1 MKGYICIHGHFY
13 QPLRENPWLE
23 TIEPQASA
31 YPFHDWNERV
41 AEECYARNAAS
52 PILGENG
59 GVKEVVN
66 NYSKISFNFGPTL
79 LAWLKTARF
88 DVYRAIL
95 QADRESQR
103 RHGGHGSALA
113 QAYGHAILPLADH
126 RDKVTQVRW
135 GIRDFESHFERQP
148 EGMWLPET
156 AVDTETLE
164 VLAAEGVRFTVLA
177 PRQAKAE
184 RPLGAGDWQDVS
196 AEGIDPRRP
205 YAVRL
210 PSGRS
215 IAVFFYDGALSQA
228 VAFERLL
235 DNGEAFKDR
244 LLEAFADDGDDP
256 QLVHI
261 ATDGETYG
269 HHHRFGDMALA
280 YALRRIESEN
290 GIRITNYG
298 EFLATHPPTHEVE
311 IAEGTSWSCAH
322 GVERWRSACGC
333 GTGAHPGWTQA
344 WRTPLRGALDWLN
357 RETGGRYEDRARG
370 FLRDPWAARDAY
382 IGVILD
388 RSPAT
393 WRRFLDEQA
402 VGDLNEDDRLAVLR
416 LLELERHALLMYASD
431 GWFFDDPSGIE
442 TVQVLRHA
450 ARVVELAGE
459 AFSAD
464 LEPGFLT
471 RLEAAK
477 SNLPNYGDARRIYE
491 RFVRPMALA

>member
-23 TIEPQASA
+23 TIEPEASA

-52 PILGENG
+52 PILGADGRVE
-59 GVKEVVN
+59 EIVN
-66 NYSKISFNFGPTL
+66 NYAKISFNFGPTL
-79 LAWLKTARF
+79 LSWLKRHRF

-95 QADRESQR
+95 QADRESQKR
-103 RHGGHGSALA
+103 YAGHGSALA
-113 QAYGHAILPLADH
+113 QAYGHAILPLADP
-126 RDKVTQVRW
+126 RDKATQVRW
-135 GIRDFESHFERQP
+135 GVEDFVRHFGRRP
-148 EGMWLPET
+148 EGFWLPET
-156 AVDTETLE
+156 AVDIDALE
-164 VLAAEGVRFTVLA
+164 ILAAEGLRFTVLA
-177 PRQAKAE
+177 PHQAKAA
-184 RPLGAGDWQDVS
+184 RPLAAGDWQEVNGN
-196 AEGIDPRRP
+196 GIETRRP
-205 YAVRL
+205 YVVRL

-235 DNGEAFKDR
+235 ENGEAFRQR
-244 LLEAFADDGDDP
+244 LLGAFTQDENVP

-290 GIRITNYG
+290 GVRITNYG
-298 EFLATHPPTHEVE
+298 AFLEAYPPTHEAE
-311 IAEGTSWSCAH
+311 INEGTSWSCAH
-322 GVERWRSACGC
+322 GIERWRSGCGC
-333 GTGAHPGWTQA
+333 ATGAHPEWTQS
-344 WRTPLRGALDWLN
+344 WRGPLRAALDWL
-357 RETGGRYEDRARG
+357 RTQAAARYEERARAM
-370 FLRDPWAARDAY
+370 LRDPWAARDAY
-382 IGVILD
+382 IRVIAD
-388 RSPAT
+388 RSPSA
-393 WRRFLDEQA
+393 WRRFLAEHA
-402 VGDLNEDDRLAVLR
+402 VRDLLETERLSALK

-442 TVQVLRHA
+442 TIQILRHA
-450 ARVVELAGE
+450 ARVVDLANELFAL
-459 AFSAD
+459 D

-477 SNLPNYGDARRIYE
+477 SNLPDHGDGRRIYE
-491 RFVRPMALA
+491 RSVRPVALT